1 MRRIHET
8 SGYRRYGGQRRR
20 RRCRLDA
27 RGRLVAGRGGRV
39 GPALSTPGS
48 DRWRARR
55 VRSSQCRRTRQFC
68 QLRGTIATYTGVAR
82 READRGSRAL
92 LQRGVFR
99 AVPLLLPALLSLTG
113 ISRLPSGWSIGS
125 ARPLL
130 VGNTIYN
137 LALPET
143 INQGGWDR
151 LGGRP
156 DPTCFSASTQI
167 LLARRYPVTYVNLA
181 IQLATTSTCTFAGG
195 DTPGALR
202 FLSTNL
208 YRSLESVLLQTA
220 FDTYFR
226 GKARGPSG
234 YVPGDELKLHRQV
247 FGPARPPRN
256 TTSGSGK
263 IAAFRKAFVTSGGNT
278 PSLGDRQPVHW
289 KPRDQLRES
298 HRRSHPRSCR
308 KGVLLQSM
316 GERGRAKD
324 HVRTGESQHFW
335 TWREPR

>member
-1 MRRIHET
+1 M
-8 SGYRRYGGQRRR
+8 
-20 RRCRLDA
+20 
-27 RGRLVAGRGGRV
+27 V
-39 GPALSTPGS
+39 G
-48 DRWRARR
+48 
-55 VRSSQCRRTRQFC
+55 
-68 QLRGTIATYTGVAR
+68 
-82 READRGSRAL
+82 
-92 LQRGVFR
+92 
-99 AVPLLLPALLSLTG
+99 
-113 ISRLPSGWSIGS
+113 
-125 ARPLL
+125 
-130 VGNTIYN
+130 
-137 LALPET
+137 
-143 INQGGWDR
+143 DR

-278 PSLGDRQPVHW
+278 PRWEIVNLCTGNPATNCGNHTVVLTRVRAGRVYFYNPWANEEERKTMFGPAKVSISGHGENPAESSMTQADIEN
-289 KPRDQLRES
+289 QLTAVF
-298 HRRSHPRSCR
+298 HN
-308 KGVLLQSM
+308 
-316 GERGRAKD
+316 
-324 HVRTGESQHFW
+324 
-335 TWREPR
+335 